1 MKTPNHRAYPVT
13 QLACIVN
20 LLHRM
25 AIHTPSEALP
35 AGMTVAQLSTI
46 GFLYFSQNE
55 EVYQRDIESFFKL
68 RRSTISSQLNTL
80 EKKGLIQRVPVA
92 HDARLKKLVLTQD
105 GMEASAHVMRILAE
119 MNRLLVQGLSQEEV
133 DQLSRLLAK
142 IEENLSRE
150 AP

>member
-1 MKTPNHRAYPVT
+1 MKIAAHRAYPIT

-25 AIHTPSEALP
+25 AIHTPPEALP

-46 GFLYFSQNE
+46 AFLYFSQGTD
-55 EVYQRDIESFFKL
+55 VYQRDIESFFKL

-92 HDARLKKLVLTQD
+92 HDARLKQLVLTQD
-105 GMEASAHVMRILAE
+105 GLAASSQVMEILGE
-119 MNRLLVQGLSQEEV
+119 MNRLMVQGLSQDEV
-133 DQLSRLLAK
+133 AQLSRLLGK
-142 IEENLSRE
+142 IEGNLIRE
-150 AP
+150 TP